1 MKTYAIGVLGGD
13 GIGPE
18 VAAEAVKVLKAA
30 QDGFALGFVEYPFG
44 SDSYLQTGELI
55 PDRAMEEIR
64 TLDAVL
70 FGALGDPRCAPGVV
84 ERGILFKLRIDLDLY
99 INYRPIKLYTEKLCP
114 LKGKTPKDVDLVVCR
129 ENTEDAYSG
138 EARFEKKGTVDE
150 VAIQEARYTW
160 KGTERII
167 RFAFETAR
175 RRNLKK
181 KVTLVDKANA
191 IRAHD
196 LLRRVFDQVA
206 RDYPDIQKDSA
217 YVDATCM
224 WLVKNPEAFDVV
236 VTTNMF
242 GDILTDLGAMI
253 QGGMGIAAG
262 GNIHPGRVSVFEPI
276 HGSAPKYKGLKKVSP
291 LAAILAAGLLLE
303 HVGQKPAA
311 DRIEAAVKKVLE
323 SDALPSV
330 YASSGVPTDK
340 VGDLVVANL

>member
-1 MKTYAIGVLGGD
+1 MKTYRIGVLGGD

-30 QDGFALGFVEYPFG
+30 QDGYALDFIEYPFG
-44 SDSYLQTGELI
+44 SDRYLQTREFI
-55 PDRAMEEIR
+55 PDAAMGEIR

-114 LKGKTPKDVDLVVCR
+114 LKGKTPKDIDLVVCR
-129 ENTEDAYSG
+129 ENTEDAYPG

-160 KGTERII
+160 KGTERIT

-175 RRNLKK
+175 KRNGRK

-196 LLRRVFDQVA
+196 LHRRVFDHVA
-206 RDYPDIQKDSA
+206 KDYPDVQKDAA

-224 WLVKNPEAFDVV
+224 WFVKNPEAFDVV

-262 GNIHPGRVSVFEPI
+262 GNIHPGKVSVFEPI

-291 LAAILAAGLLLE
+291 LAAILAAGMLLE
-303 HVGQKPAA
+303 HVGQKPSA

-330 YASSGVPTDK
+330 DASSGVPTDK
-340 VGDLVVANL
+340 VGDMVVANL